1 MEEKTQLFATKS
13 YPKAVMTIYE
23 TFNESEY
30 KQQTGYYVE
39 VREINEMGLAS
50 EAKPASIALMR
61 DIAKSFN
68 ENYSPSPFGT
78 IPPTLLFADSTIGHE
93 RYVWYNPPQKR
104 MMYFVESLKMEDKEY
119 NMPGFIYEVYNNNLR
134 VFSFKGK
141 KPTEATEILSAPAFN
156 TSRNGDVC
164 TGTAMKARP
173 AKCTWEKLML
183 HWENIFWN
191 SLNSHLGSTN
201 PVEGNLT
208 TILKECSDKPFNCSV
223 LKKQNK
229 TLKQLLEKRY

>member
-1 MEEKTQLFATKS
+1 MEDKTQLFATKS

-156 TSRNGDVC
+156 TSGNGDVC

>member
-1 MEEKTQLFATKS
+1 
-13 YPKAVMTIYE
+13 
-23 TFNESEY
+23 
-30 KQQTGYYVE
+30 
-39 VREINEMGLAS
+39 
-50 EAKPASIALMR
+50 
-61 DIAKSFN
+61 
-68 ENYSPSPFGT
+68 
-78 IPPTLLFADSTIGHE
+78 
-93 RYVWYNPPQKR
+93 
-104 MMYFVESLKMEDKEY
+104 MYFVESLKMEDKEY

-156 TSRNGDVC
+156 TSGNGDVC

>member
-1 MEEKTQLFATKS
+1 MEDKTQLFATKS

-61 DIAKSFN
+61 DIAKTFN

-156 TSRNGDVC
+156 TSGNGDVC

-229 TLKQLLEKRY
+229 TLKQLLEKRF

>member
-1 MEEKTQLFATKS
+1 MEDKTQLFATKS

-39 VREINEMGLAS
+39 VREINEMGLPQ

-156 TSRNGDVC
+156 TSGNGDVC

-229 TLKQLLEKRY
+229 TLKQLLERRF

>member
-1 MEEKTQLFATKS
+1 MEDKTQLFATKS
-13 YPKAVMTIYE
+13 YPKAVMTIYK

-156 TSRNGDVC
+156 TSGNGDVC

>member
-1 MEEKTQLFATKS
+1 MEDKTQLFATKS

-39 VREINEMGLAS
+39 VREINEMGLTS

-156 TSRNGDVC
+156 TSGNGDVC

-173 AKCTWEKLML
+173 AKCTWKELML

-208 TILKECSDKPFNCSV
+208 TILKECSDQPFNCSV

>member
-1 MEEKTQLFATKS
+1 MEDKTQLFATKS

-30 KQQTGYYVE
+30 KQQIGYYVE
-39 VREINEMGLAS
+39 VREINKMGLPQ

-78 IPPTLLFADSTIGHE
+78 IPPTLLFADNTIGHE

-141 KPTEATEILSAPAFN
+141 KPSEATEILSAPAFN
-156 TSRNGDVC
+156 TSENGDVC
-164 TGTAMKARP
+164 TGTAMKTRP
-173 AKCTWEKLML
+173 AKCTWKELML

-191 SLNSHLGSTN
+191 SLNSHLGSKN

-229 TLKQLLEKRY
+229 TLKQLLEKRF